1 MEPPIN
7 VWRAKLFSTRTLIP
21 VVHTISMPIIK
32 TKSHS
37 SMPKSQYLQM
47 RNSNSFPSTSLGS
60 SCPIF
65 STYWACDDS
74 RSHWQ
79 TWAKRSN
86 YLAIPLG
93 FCSKHL
99 TSNCASGTVPG
110 GVWGKPHTTSLSLS
124 KSYSCPFGEDMTPG
138 KQMPIVYSSPQRE
151 SRESNLPIIHQ
162 VFIPHLLSA
171 GTVLNSVQLAGKE
184 SKLLPSWSLS
194 SVSRQVLQVMFHRL
208 PQFMIMV
215 MQ

>member
-1 MEPPIN
+1 MILEATDKHERKEATTWP
-7 VWRAKLFSTRTLIP
+7 
-21 VVHTISMPIIK
+21 
-32 TKSHS
+32 
-37 SMPKSQYLQM
+37 
-47 RNSNSFPSTSLGS
+47 
-60 SCPIF
+60 
-65 STYWACDDS
+65 
-74 RSHWQ
+74 SHWDFVLNI
-79 TWAKRSN
+79 WPA
-86 YLAIPLG
+86 
-93 FCSKHL
+93 
-99 TSNCASGTVPG
+99 TVRQARCLVG
-110 GVWGKPHTTSLSLS
+110 GVWGKPRTTSLSLS

-138 KQMPIVYSSPQRE
+138 KQMPIVYHSPQRE

-184 SKLLPSWSLS
+184 SKLLPSWSLA